1 MSKFTYTL
9 PSGTK
14 YVLNAPSGTTQLEAD
29 KIFYS
34 QVAAGSLVGYKPGD
48 ILTSPATILTNFGLS
63 RLQRKTA
70 GVDEKTLLA
79 IVSGLPIVAP
89 IPSLPT
95 ASVQNPI
102 SQADFVQVLSNPR
115 GNING
120 LVDIQP
126 QGIGPLT
133 PVQVQALMAQLA
145 AVVDQPSADIT
156 QEKGVGKYG
165 FNSVQL
171 ERAGYI
177 KPGFSNRYC
186 RLNATTQQNPTNFV
200 SYMKSPAPWTGV
212 NGVTTVDDILA
223 NDALQNQIQHNLMS
237 QSYDGLVAT
246 GTIIPP
252 TPTVT
257 TPSVSTG
264 QVYTNDGILTSIT
277 PLTLLTSSGI
287 GINSTDSNLLRAVAG
302 NALVTL
308 NSLNG
313 LNGNISSLP
322 ADPPVG
328 TISSSLS
335 SLGPTAVAIYNSGIT
350 SLSSGAV
357 GFSANPTSLT
367 NAASSILSS
376 NGANSLLGGG
386 SVSSLLSSNGVSN
399 LLGNN
404 GVSNLLNGSGVSNLL
419 GNNGVSNLL
428 NGSGVSNLLSGGGLS
443 QLGGLASAVPPGI
456 GDIAGSLTT
465 SLNGDI
471 GALVNNAS
479 KYGVDVTNAWASAS
493 SEITSVTSDL
503 TGGITTN
510 FGSGITD
517 NISNLTDG
525 LSSSF
530 GDLTGGL
537 GGSGFIG
544 TEGYIAGVGDLSSLG
559 SGVGDISN
567 LTSGLS
573 GGLGDALGSLGASS
587 VFSVGFSAFSS
598 GGLDGGTSVAGAF
611 SNTVDRSKL
620 DAAAVRII
628 GSNKITPPS
637 YDLPSFSSLGAS
649 ADINFAQSILGGLQN
664 AAAGLLTS
672 AGIPSNISN
681 QAVKIAGNLFG

>member
-1 MSKFTYTL
+1 MARFTYTL
-9 PSGTK
+9 PSGSK
-14 YVLNAPSGTTQLEAD
+14 YVLNAPAGTTQLAAD

-34 QVAAGSLVGYKPGD
+34 QVAAGTFAGYKPGD
-48 ILTSPATILTNFGLS
+48 TLSSPTTILTNFGLS

-89 IPSLPT
+89 IPALPT
-95 ASVQNPI
+95 TAVQNPI
-102 SQADFVQVLSNPR
+102 SQADLVQVLSNP
-115 GNING
+115 GGSING
-120 LVDIQP
+120 LIDTQP
-126 QGIGPLT
+126 QGIGPLA
-133 PVQVQALMAQLA
+133 PAQVQALMAQLA
-145 AVVDQPSADIT
+145 AVVDQASTDIT

-165 FNSVQL
+165 FNGVQL

-186 RLNATTQQNPTNFV
+186 QVSTTTQQNPNNFV
-200 SYMKSPAPWTGV
+200 SFMKSPAPWTGV
-212 NGVTTVDDILA
+212 NGVATVDDILG
-223 NDALQNQIQHNLMS
+223 NDALQNQIQHSLMS
-237 QSYDGLVAT
+237 QGYAGLVAT

-252 TPTVT
+252 TSAVT

-264 QVYTNDGILTSIT
+264 QVYTNDGVLTSIT

-287 GINSTDSNLLRAVAG
+287 GINSTDNNLLQAVAG
-302 NALVTL
+302 NALATL

-313 LNGNISSLP
+313 LSGNISSLP

-328 TISSSLS
+328 TVSSSLS

-357 GFSANPTSLT
+357 GFSVPPSNLT
-367 NAASSILSS
+367 NTAGSILSS

-386 SVSSLLSSNGVSN
+386 SVNN
-399 LLGNN
+399 LLGSNS
-404 GVSNLLNGSGVSNLL
+404 VSNLLNG
-419 GNNGVSNLL
+419 
-428 NGSGVSNLLSGGGLS
+428 GGGLS
-443 QLGGLASAVPPGI
+443 QLSGLASVVPPGI
-456 GDIAGSLTT
+456 GDIAGSITT

-479 KYGVDVTNAWASAS
+479 KYGVDVTNVWASS
-493 SEITSVTSDL
+493 SSQITSVTSEL

-510 FGSGITD
+510 FGSAITD

-525 LSSSF
+525 LSSSL
-530 GDLTGGL
+530 GDLPGGL
-537 GGSGFIG
+537 NSNL
-544 TEGYIAGVGDLSSLG
+544 GDLSGSLG
-559 SGVGDISN
+559 STGDLSN

-573 GGLGDALGSLGASS
+573 GGLGSALGSLGASS
-587 VFSVGFSAFSS
+587 VFSVGFSALSS

-611 SNTVDRSKL
+611 SNTVDRKTL
-620 DAAAVRII
+620 DAAAVRVI
-628 GSNKITPPS
+628 GSSKITPPI
-637 YDLPSFSSLGAS
+637 YELPSTTSLGKS
-649 ADINFAQSILGGLQN
+649 ADISLAQSILGGLQN

-672 AGIPSNISN
+672 AGIPSNISK
-681 QAVKIAGNLFG
+681 QAVKIAGNLLG